1 MSSSKKKK
9 EVVAK
14 VPAAEKN
21 GKTEMVNIFSTNYGY
36 YRYFVREILQTGG
49 ILKFRFVK
57 NKENY
62 SGQLAIAKTEV
73 DKAKK
78 VLAEYQKKNPEVKAM
93 WT

>member
-1 MSSSKKKK
+1 MSSTKKKR

-14 VPAAEKN
+14 VPVEKN
-21 GKTEMVNIFSTNYGY
+21 GKIEMVNIFSTNYGY

-49 ILKFRFVK
+49 ISKFRFAK

-62 SGQLAIAKTEV
+62 SGQLAVAKTEV